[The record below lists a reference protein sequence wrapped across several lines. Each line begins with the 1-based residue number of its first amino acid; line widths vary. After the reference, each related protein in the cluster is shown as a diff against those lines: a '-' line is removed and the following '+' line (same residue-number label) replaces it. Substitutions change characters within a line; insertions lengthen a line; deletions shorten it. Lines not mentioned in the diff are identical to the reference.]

1 MKGFARDGQSQG
13 PKNRTLFILVAII
26 LISAWTLLASMDLAS
41 FQVYSSNSNDN
52 NNSNVGQ
59 HRDQSTLPHP
69 RPQQSLDTNTNNSTN
84 SNNSHD
90 DNYDSY
96 NNDDNDN
103 NGQPSVSATLKPAVS
118 NLDANTKY
126 LSFLPFGG
134 LTNQFIAVQAAAYI
148 ALKLNR
154 TLVLPPII
162 SNSHDRK
169 NTHQDWSQY
178 MDLPKLTQLT
188 GLSVLEW
195 SQVRPL
201 TEEQRQVGLDQALK
215 STHLWGPYHSE
226 TETWASVAENI
237 TCQIVYG
244 YGRPDMDINFS
255 AQNFLFHF
263 LIRPVF
269 TPPVAARPDAPVY
282 DRQKIVHDNN
292 NPEDLVILED
302 LLGRYS
308 DYDGRTP
315 EDRAAGKAD
324 MLFLSHTFKIKAFQR
339 GGIYW
344 KEAGKNLHF
353 EPKMMEYATLMIN
366 EELRDDDGIEVLPNN
381 DPEEVELTEEEHQNP
396 VSEDGTLVT
405 DIQAPTTRIPY
416 IAVHLRRGDIWTKCR
431 GTSQAIENCVL
442 PFELYAN
449 AVERAREYAAKSLG
463 LVSHLPVVVATDS
476 TSEEDFAKIKELGW
490 HRLDHSKYGTV
501 EIWGTFGP
509 AMVDA
514 AILAHADVL
523 VGSAV
528 STMSRIAGRRQKGW
542 YNHESFFPSLED
554 RPKMVRRRS
563 MMKRRLETEWKR
575 DDLDDEIL
583 MVF

>member
-1 MKGFARDGQSQG
+1 MKGFARNGQSQG
-13 PKNRTLFILVAII
+13 LKNRTLFILVAII
-26 LISAWTLLASMDLAS
+26 LISAWTLLTTMDLAS
-41 FQVYSSNSNDN
+41 FQLYSGNSNDN
-52 NNSNVGQ
+52 NNNNVGQ
-59 HRDQSTLPHP
+59 HKDQSTLP
-69 RPQQSLDTNTNNSTN
+69 QQPLDTNTNNGTN
-84 SNNSHD
+84 PNYSHD

-96 NNDDNDN
+96 DNNDNDN
-103 NGQPSVSATLKPAVS
+103 NGQPLVSATLKPPVS

-134 LTNQFIAVQAAAYI
+134 LTNQFIAVQSAAYI

-154 TLVLPPII
+154 TLILPPII
-162 SNSHDRK
+162 SNSHDHK
-169 NTHQDWSQY
+169 NTHQQWSQY

-201 TEEQRQVGLDQALK
+201 TEEQRQVGLDQALQ
-215 STHLWGPYHSE
+215 STHLSGPYHSE

-244 YGRPDMDINFS
+244 YGNPDLDINFS
-255 AQNFLFHF
+255 AQNFMFHF

-269 TPPVAARPDAPVY
+269 VPPVAARPDAPVY
-282 DRQKIVHDNN
+282 DNDRQRLVHDNQ
-292 NPEDLVILED
+292 NPEDLVIVED
-302 LLGRYS
+302 LLDRYS
-308 DYDGRTP
+308 DYDSRTP

-324 MLFLSHTFKIKAFQR
+324 MLFLSHTFKIKTIDR
-339 GGIYW
+339 GGVYW
-344 KEAGKNLHF
+344 KEAGKNMHF
-353 EPKMMEYATLMIN
+353 EPKIMEYATLKIN
-366 EELRDDDGIEVLPNN
+366 EVVQGDHNIEVLPNN

-405 DIQAPTTRIPY
+405 DIQAPTTRIPH

-431 GTSQAIENCVL
+431 GANRAVENCVL
-442 PFELYAN
+442 PFEKYSD

-476 TSEEDFAKIKELGW
+476 TSEEDFAKIQELGW
-490 HRLDHSKYGTV
+490 HRLDHSKYGTT

-523 VGSAV
+523 VGSGV
-528 STMSRIAGRRQKGW
+528 STMSRIAGMRQKGW

-554 RPKMVRRRS
+554 GPKMVRRRRM
-563 MMKRRLETEWKR
+563 MMKRRLETEVER

-583 MVF
+583 MIF